1 MKHKLSLYFYA
12 FFLYNYNILK
22 NKVVFMTSQAI
33 AKIIAFVIYLGLMIY
48 VGLRNANKNNSSADF
63 FLGGRKVGPWV
74 TALSA
79 EASDSSAW
87 LLMGLPGLCYLGG
100 VKETFWT
107 ALGLILGTYLNWL
120 FVAKPLRK
128 CSIAF
133 GDSIT
138 IPEFL
143 TNRFKDK
150 SHLLSIVS
158 VVFIVLFFT
167 IYTAS
172 GFVACA
178 KLFNSVFGLPYH
190 AGLAIGI
197 IVILC
202 YTITGGYLAVCT
214 TDFIQGTLIFVAFVV
229 SSVVVVF
236 ALGGPANAIAQVKDF
251 NAAAIAGNFG
261 EALKNTFTN
270 NQTYKGLSIASAL
283 AWGLGY
289 FGMPHIIVR
298 FMGIRS
304 NKEVKKARRIGT
316 VWMVISYIGTFI
328 IGTLGTAYLFN
339 HGTILGT
346 EAGAVI
352 SGITNFGDAE
362 TVFSATMQNMYPAFF
377 AGIFLCAILAASM
390 STADSQLLAASSA
403 VSQDLFKGL
412 IKKDASEKEV
422 LTVSRITVFLISL
435 IALFLSLNPNSSIFG
450 LVSFAWSGFGATF
463 GPLVLLALYWKG
475 TTAAGAIAGLI
486 TGGVTDVVWHY
497 LKGGIFDVYEILPA
511 FIVCLIVTVIVS
523 LCTKK
528 DPEVLSEFEKYKQ
541 IED

>member
-1 MKHKLSLYFYA
+1 
-12 FFLYNYNILK
+12 
-22 NKVVFMTSQAI
+22 MTAQMI
-33 AKIIAFVIYLGLMIY
+33 AKILAFILYLGFMIY
-48 VGLRNANKNNSSADF
+48 IGLRNASKNSTSADF
-63 FLGGRKVGPWV
+63 FLGGRKAGPWV

-107 ALGLILGTYLNWL
+107 ALGLIIGTYLSWL

-143 TNRFKDK
+143 SNRFKDK
-150 SHLLSIVS
+150 SHILSIIS
-158 VVFIVLFFT
+158 VTFIVLFFT

-190 AGLAIGI
+190 AGLAIGL

-202 YTITGGYLAVCT
+202 YTITGGYTAVCS
-214 TDFIQGTLIFVAFVV
+214 TDFVQGTLIFIAFIV
-229 SSVVVVF
+229 SSVV
-236 ALGGPANAIAQVKDF
+236 AIISLGGIPNAIESVKNFQADAILGKF
-251 NAAAIAGNFG
+251 GGTMKNAFLAN
-261 EALKNTFTN
+261 KN
-270 NQTYKGLSIASAL
+270 YKPMSIISAL

-304 NKEVKKARRIGT
+304 NSEVKKARRIGIS
-316 VWMVISYIGTFI
+316 WMVISYIGTFI
-328 IGTLGTAYLFN
+328 IGTLGTAYLFK

-346 EAGAVI
+346 SADTVI
-352 SGITNFGDAE
+352 QGITNYGDAE

-403 VSQDLFKGL
+403 VSQDIYKGL
-412 IKKDASEKEV
+412 IKKNAAEKDV
-422 LTVSRITVFLISL
+422 LTVSRLVVFLIAL
-435 IALFLSLNPNSSIFG
+435 VALFLSLDPNSSIFG
-450 LVSFAWSGFGATF
+450 LVSFAWSGFGGTF
-463 GPLVLLALYWKG
+463 GPLVLLALYWKR
-475 TTAAGAIAGLI
+475 TTAPGAIAGLVC
-486 TGGVTDVVWHY
+486 GGIVDVAWHY
-497 LKGGIFDVYEILPA
+497 LKGGIFDLYEIVPA
-511 FIVCLIVTVIVS
+511 FIVCLLVTIVVS
-523 LCTKK
+523 LLTKQN
-528 DPEVLSEFEKYKQ
+528 DEVAAKFDEYKKMV
-541 IED
+541 D